1 MRQLLHA
8 ALGVAFW
15 VLVGLLWAMLWTQDK
30 ASAAAVLDTAA
41 RIAVC
46 VGLVLS
52 LTLWWVSHNVGIYR
66 RKGPRKGRPSAAPD
80 VAGDRLGR
88 QLVWALDGGHAAAPA
103 LRHLVIELDGEL
115 KTYRAA

>member
-1 MRQLLHA
+1 MRQFLHA
-8 ALGVAFW
+8 ALAIAFW
-15 VLVGLLWAMLWTQDK
+15 VLVVALWVMLWAQHK
-30 ASAAAVLDTAA
+30 ASGAALLGTAA
-41 RIAVC
+41 RIAIC

-52 LTLWWVSHNVGIYR
+52 LTLWWVGHNVGIYR